1 MPPAAKASTKRGK
14 ENVAPSKAAKVA
26 KVAAQDD
33 ELAGDDFDAMDVEPV
48 KEKPKAGR
56 PPKAAKATKGDAPAG
71 EEERAASEP
80 SDVAVAVK
88 KGSSAPDADRLRR
101 ERDTF
106 AKQFEEL
113 SRLRV
118 TESEAVFEKYKER
131 AAAKAKAQADLIE
144 NLSAL
149 NEKQASKVAELE
161 KALAASQAA
170 AERAAERAAQASA
183 PPVLDAKLDSKG
195 VKELR
200 DEVFKLRNTIKS
212 KDEQITTI
220 QREYDAEVK
229 HSRSLQKERASSAN
243 PPAPAPPSSE
253 EAEKDQLSVRLY
265 EDISGLAILNINV
278 KQTNAGKE
286 VTCNCLQTSIEGRS
300 FGFKL
305 RSYNEFDKRAKKW
318 SKMIEMTPEGLK
330 NEKDTAFV
338 TRLGPFASGFIIPY
352 DQLASAWEQLRARMS
367 DDGVFEDV
375 PTADA

>member
-1 MPPAAKASTKRGK
+1 MPPAAKATTKRGK
-14 ENVAPSKAAKVA
+14 ENVAPSKASKAA
-26 KVAAQDD
+26 KVAANDD

-48 KEKPKAGR
+48 KEKPKVGR
-56 PPKAAKATKGDAPAG
+56 PPKAAKVAKQDASG
-71 EEERAASEP
+71 EEEERGASEP
-80 SDVAVAVK
+80 AEATGTVNKSD
-88 KGSSAPDADRLRR
+88 STSADRLRR

-113 SRLRV
+113 SRLRL
-118 TESEAVFEKYKER
+118 TESEAVFERYKER

-144 NLSAL
+144 SLSAL
-149 NEKQASKVAELE
+149 NEKQANKVAELE
-161 KALAASQAA
+161 KALAASQVA

-200 DEVFKLRNTIKS
+200 DEVFKLRNTIKA
-212 KDEQITTI
+212 KDEQMTTL
-220 QREYDAEVK
+220 QRDYDAEVE
-229 HSRSLQKERASSAN
+229 HSRSLQSQRASSAN
-243 PPAPAPPSSE
+243 PPAPAPNSE

-286 VTCNCLQTSIEGRS
+286 VICNCLQTSIEGRS

-305 RSYNEFDKRAKKW
+305 RTYNEYDKRTKKW
-318 SKMIEMTPEGLK
+318 GKMVEMTPEGLK
-330 NEKDTAFV
+330 NEKDKAFV
-338 TRLGPFASGFIIPY
+338 ARLGPFASGFIIPV